1 MNNIKGNRY
10 IYHYHVFEN
19 AVETF
24 DNYDL
29 SEITEVLPVVAF
41 GEFERESE
49 VNFGKVTENHKLF
62 KKQKFYKE
70 ILKYVGRNFL
80 ESERYYNNYISM
92 DSYSSYHTYFLAPIV
107 FEKEDKT
114 IYTYFTL
121 KIFNQGIFYL
131 EISDELDRLEIM
143 GDNFNILET
152 AKTGDKVLIPKLT
165 DGDIDY
171 KEMEIKEG
179 VINDFI
185 SDYWKEIVANIEI
198 IFNQDTKHS
207 YYTLFMIDDSMHDIS
222 SNISNY
228 KKIVTAPYYNKLGSY
243 FIKGVNQFT
252 FSHFTFIGNIDRM
265 VINLKS
271 GKNEYEIPK
280 GDYINDKT
288 HFRGINN
295 AFIMSALNHIYIKK
309 TILNLLAETTYT
321 DTPLHREWLNKL
333 EKTIIQGY
341 SLKYLPSHNLR
352 SELDKNFIDD
362 KEFEFIQK
370 IHYENSNNIITKQQ
384 KVMESKINFLNII
397 ILIFTIISLGQI
409 VDIFINDKWFIVSII
424 VAVGITILVIYIKY
438 LNWLK
443 KKIK

>member
-19 AVETF
+19 VVENF
-24 DNYDL
+24 GNYDL
-29 SEITEVLPVVAF
+29 SEIIEVLPVVAF
-41 GEFERESE
+41 GTFKRNSE
-49 VNFGKVTENHKLF
+49 VNFGKITENHQLF
-62 KKQKFYKE
+62 QKQKFYKE
-70 ILKYVGRNFL
+70 ILKYVGQNYL
-80 ESERYYNNYISM
+80 KSEGYYNNYISM

-107 FEKEDKT
+107 FEIENKT

-121 KIFNQGIFYL
+121 KIFNQGIFYV
-131 EISDELDRLEIM
+131 EISDELDKLKIM
-143 GDNFNILET
+143 EDNFNIVGT
-152 AKTGDKVLIPKLT
+152 AKRGYKVLIPQLT
-165 DGDIDY
+165 EGEIDY
-171 KEMEIKEG
+171 KEIEIKENI
-179 VINDFI
+179 INNFI
-185 SDYWKEIVANIEI
+185 SDYWKEIVENIEK
-198 IFNQDTKHS
+198 IFNQGTKHS
-207 YYTLFMIDDSMHDIS
+207 YYTLFMIDNSMHSIS
-222 SNISNY
+222 SNINDY
-228 KKIVTAPYYNKLGSY
+228 KKIVTAPYYNELGSY
-243 FIKGVNQFT
+243 FIKAVNQFT

-265 VINLKS
+265 VINLNS
-271 GKNEYEIPK
+271 GKNEYGIPK
-280 GDYINDKT
+280 EVYTNDKT

-321 DTPLHREWLNKL
+321 DTPLHKEWLNKL

-341 SLKYLPSHNLR
+341 SLKYLPSHTLR

-370 IHYENSNNIITKQQ
+370 VHFENSNNIINKQQ

-409 VDIFINDKWFIVSII
+409 VDIFINDKLAIVSII
-424 VAVGITILVIYIKY
+424 IGVGITISVIYIKY

-443 KKIK
+443 KTMK